1 MKVSISE
8 KKRKG
13 AHAGEVVKE
22 GQLLRVLLLLDRLCS
37 FYYVYTILSSKTEQ
51 LRRLLLLEVFTEA
64 TRRGTHDGSRQ
75 PQLGS

>member
-51 LRRLLLLEVFTEA
+51 LRRLLLTIHRGEA
-64 TRRGTHDGSRQ
+64 RRGTHDGSRQ
-75 PQLGS
+75 AQLGS

>member
-1 MKVSISE
+1 VKVSISE

-37 FYYVYTILSSKTEQ
+37 FYYVYTILSRTEQ
-51 LRRLLLLEVFTEA
+51 FTEA
-64 TRRGTHDGSRQ
+64 RNA
-75 PQLGS
+75 